1 MNGWAKCA
9 GSLSILAGLVY
20 FIAIVLAVSDNVT
33 LGDDALAVFISN
45 DTFEKLALVAGGILA
60 VGGVFAIAAGTEC
73 KYSAAPALGA
83 MQVVAGIVIVVTALK
98 DVTNISAEAVEVS
111 YLISF
116 LLIAAALVV
125 LGVQKRVFSI
135 SVASLILA
143 YCVFDLYVLGTYEG
157 MISVLVGVVI
167 VVFSGA
173 AQLIPAKTVETAEAV
188 EAPAPVAEAEI
199 VRAPVSAPVAA
210 NAPLARPEPVKEEA
224 KPAEKAKPAPKAAP
238 APAAAAKEE
247 AKPAP
252 AAEPAKEVPKAA
264 EPAPAAAAVAA
275 AAVAEE
281 PAKEESKSESDI
293 LLEQGWNTAVA
304 KAGENKSE
312 EMDDYEIM
320 ATVKEADPEL
330 YNKLSTITG
339 IVVADKAAEPAKEEA
354 SAVAPAAAVA
364 EEPAKEEPKT
374 ATDILLEQGWNT
386 AVANVGEDRAEEM
399 DDYEIM
405 AVLSIVDPKL
415 YNKLS
420 ILTGIVVA
428 TNEEEPIVE
437 AAPEEDDFD
446 MSELGLEPDTP
457 AGFLRR
463 ACWNKGLRCRKDYG
477 PHYIPIAFVKNKV
490 AVYVDGDVPDNRND
504 EELKSKSWIVLHFKA
519 ADITDGAAQAQVI
532 YDAVKENTRALK
544 KKKSKSGKA
553 KKR

>member
-135 SVASLILA
+135 SIASLILA

-281 PAKEESKSESDI
+281 PAKEESKSES
-293 LLEQGWNTAVA
+293 
-304 KAGENKSE
+304 
-312 EMDDYEIM
+312 
-320 ATVKEADPEL
+320 
-330 YNKLSTITG
+330 
-339 IVVADKAAEPAKEEA
+339 
-354 SAVAPAAAVA
+354 
-364 EEPAKEEPKT
+364 
-374 ATDILLEQGWNT
+374 DILLEQGWNT